1 MSSVAIKNTVPLSS
15 FDHGLARQIFSDV
28 KRSGSKVVMKNSTA
42 EAVIISPE
50 EYIATSDALTDY
62 LLLTMAT
69 ERMGKFNIDD
79 PATYITAEEMDRRL
93 AITQEERDSVGEVEF
108 E

>member
-1 MSSVAIKNTVPLSS
+1 MLDSDFKKDYKLLVKQGKDMSL
-15 FDHGLARQIFSDV
+15 
-28 KRSGSKVVMKNSTA
+28 
-42 EAVIISPE
+42 
-50 EYIATSDALTDY
+50 DALNDY

>member
-1 MSSVAIKNTVPLSS
+1 MLDSDFKKDYKLLVKQGKDMSL
-15 FDHGLARQIFSDV
+15 
-28 KRSGSKVVMKNSTA
+28 
-42 EAVIISPE
+42 
-50 EYIATSDALTDY
+50 DALNDY

-69 ERMGKFNIDD
+69 ERMRKFNIDD

>member
-1 MSSVAIKNTVPLSS
+1 MKLRDFKRFQTLMLDSDFKKDYKLLVKQGKDMSL
-15 FDHGLARQIFSDV
+15 
-28 KRSGSKVVMKNSTA
+28 
-42 EAVIISPE
+42 
-50 EYIATSDALTDY
+50 DALNDY